1 MLRIAAATLLAGTV
15 LFAEDAPLAR
25 SGSWHSVAEFQTG
38 QAARL
43 VLGESSFTA
52 HDGQIRAQS
61 LAYAAGRLFATE
73 QAGAQQYRVDVF
85 DLADLP
91 ASKSQPSPVNA
102 GSCSVCG
109 FMPSMEMDE
118 QVPPDSP
125 AIVERNNARI
135 VADVPNHRVLI
146 WRSAAAAK
154 SGASAD
160 LVLSDRGG
168 VNGLQ
173 EPVSVEYDGRHLFV
187 GDAARHQVLIWRGLP
202 SIDEQPADTIL
213 GDPSEST
220 GPDAIRMPAALASDG
235 ENLFVADP
243 LSRRILVFTPGDVP
257 LTRSN
262 IVNAASLAPDPF
274 SIGSLIDIEGNG
286 LSDGTVSAPDESQEP
301 LPTSL
306 GGVQVFLNGSAL
318 PLLSVS
324 PTEVRTQLPYLL
336 DESTAVS
343 LYVRTEHT
351 NGQVTITNAEPIHT
365 APAAPGLFGFGG
377 SEPRQ
382 GMVLHAADDGQ
393 DGGGT
398 PVTAANP
405 AQPGEQLIV
414 WAAGLGTLDSEV
426 TPQAGVPYDG
436 PADAQLLHPVSAS
449 VDGQPAQVL
458 SASLP
463 PGGIGIY
470 EIRLLTPSTLS
481 AESVAHLSISQNG
494 VSSNMV
500 TFPVK
505 SESH

>member
-15 LFAEDAPLAR
+15 LFAEDAPLAH
-25 SGSWHSVAEFQTG
+25 SGSWHSVTQFQTG

-52 HDGQIRAQS
+52 HDGQIRAES
-61 LAYAAGRLFATE
+61 LAYASGRLFATE
-73 QAGAQQYRVDVF
+73 QVGVQQYRVDVF
-85 DLADLP
+85 DLGDLP
-91 ASKSQPSPVNA
+91 ASKSQPGPA
-102 GSCSVCG
+102 QGGSCPVCG
-109 FMPSMEMDE
+109 FLPSMEMDE

-160 LVLSDRGG
+160 LILSDRGG

-173 EPVSVEYDGRHLFV
+173 DPVSVEYDGRHLFV
-187 GDAARHQVLIWRGLP
+187 GDAARHQVLVWRGLP
-202 SIDEQPADTIL
+202 TVDEQPADTIL
-213 GDPSEST
+213 GDPNEST
-220 GPDAIRMPAALASDG
+220 GPDAIRLPAALASDG

-243 LSRRILVFTPGDVP
+243 VSRRILVFTPGDIP
-257 LTRSN
+257 LTHNN
-262 IVNAASLAPDPF
+262 IMNAASLSPDPF
-274 SIGSLIDIEGNG
+274 AIGSLIDIQGSG
-286 LSDGTVSAPDESQEP
+286 LSDGSVSAPDENQQS

-318 PLLSVS
+318 PLLSVA
-324 PTEVRTQLPYLL
+324 PTEVRTQLPYAL

-343 LYVRTEHT
+343 LYVRTEHS
-351 NGQVTITNAEPIHT
+351 NGQVTITNAQAIHT
-365 APAAPGLFGFGG
+365 APATPGIFSFGG
-377 SEPRQ
+377 PEPRQ
-382 GMVLHAADDGQ
+382 GMVLHAAGDARDGA
-393 DGGGT
+393 GT
-398 PVTAANP
+398 PVTQANP

-426 TPQAGVPYDG
+426 TPQAGVPYNG
-436 PADAQLLHPVSAS
+436 PAESPLLHPVSAS

-458 SASLP
+458 SAYLP
-463 PGGIGIY
+463 PGGIGVY
-470 EIRLLTPSTLS
+470 EISILIPATLP
-481 AESVAHLSISQNG
+481 AESVAYLSISQNG
-494 VSSNMV
+494 LSSNTV

-505 SESH
+505 SVSH